1 MQETENWKKV
11 LQENGEKKEW
21 DNKIPL
27 FLLFCFYIFKGVLNY
42 KERPLIYH

>member
-1 MQETENWKKV
+1 MPQQK
-11 LQENGEKKEW
+11 GEKREG